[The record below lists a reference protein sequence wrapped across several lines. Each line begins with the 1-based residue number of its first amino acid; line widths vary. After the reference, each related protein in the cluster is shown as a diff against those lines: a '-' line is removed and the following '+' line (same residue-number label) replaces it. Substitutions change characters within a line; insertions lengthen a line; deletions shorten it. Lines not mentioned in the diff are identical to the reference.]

1 MTLWPSPN
9 GVTVGEHTCSF
20 FGLQII
26 IPYDPI
32 RHWTQF
38 LPWGD
43 LVEDSPD
50 VLPGLVAGAV
60 EEGVLQPVRPR
71 RRPALADVGQV
82 RAWARVASYPWY

>member
-1 MTLWPSPN
+1 MAIVTLAYSDTSVVSLEWKQFSS
-9 GVTVGEHTCSF
+9 H
-20 FGLQII
+20 
-26 IPYDPI
+26 DPT
-32 RHWTQF
+32 RHLTNI
-38 LPWGD
+38 LPGCD

-82 RAWARVASYPWY
+82 RA